1 MVFTWQ
7 VSGIRYTIVMIL
19 RSAIC
24 CLLLTGIVIPVT
36 SLASDI
42 AIADRV
48 IISKSERKLF
58 LIKGEEIIRTF
69 DVSLGLLPEGDK
81 SKEGDFRTPE
91 GYYLLTNRNT
101 DSDFFL
107 SIQVSY
113 PNEEDVRKA
122 RQKGYD
128 PGGQI
133 MIHGY
138 PNEPRHSLDYYRQ
151 TDWTDGCIAVT
162 NADMV
167 DIWLMTTENTPIIIR
182 P

>member
-1 MVFTWQ
+1 
-7 VSGIRYTIVMIL
+7 MIFPAFSPAGDFEL
-19 RSAIC
+19 
-24 CLLLTGIVIPVT
+24 
-36 SLASDI
+36 
-42 AIADRV
+42 ADRV
-48 IISKSERKLF
+48 IVSKSERKLF

-81 SKEGDFRTPE
+81 TKEGDFRTPE

-122 RQKGYD
+122 RLRGVD
-128 PGGQI
+128 PGGLI

-151 TDWTDGCIAVT
+151 TDWTDGCIAVS

-167 DIWLMTTENTPIIIR
+167 EIWLMTTENTPVIIQ